1 MSILLNS
8 IAPDFTLPAHLGENV
23 TLSDLRGNNVVLAFF
38 PLTFTPVCSSQIP
51 AYEAEMEKFT
61 ALDTQ
66 ILAISVD
73 NTASQKAWA
82 TSLGG
87 IHYPIL
93 SDFWPHGKVAL
104 TYNVLRSEGYAERAV
119 FLIDKSGVI
128 RYIDVHDIDEAPSNL
143 ELRRQIRTMDAS
155 VRDRPE
161 KVDTTPLP
169 YGGVVMYCTAWCP
182 DCKQARVWLSAQ
194 NIPYT
199 EVDIT
204 ANPAAA
210 KQVETW
216 NQGSRTTPTFD
227 INGTVFSEFDENK
240 IIDALKKTSS

>member
-1 MSILLNS
+1 MTLPVNTL
-8 IAPDFTLPAHLGENV
+8 APDFTLPSHLDKNV
-23 TLSDLRGNNVVLAFF
+23 TLSDLRGKNVALAFF
-38 PLTFTPVCSSQIP
+38 PLAFTPVCSSQIP
-51 AYEAEMEKFT
+51 AYEAEMETFV

-82 TSLGG
+82 QSLGN

-93 SDFWPHGKVAL
+93 SDFWPHGQVAKE
-104 TYNVLRSEGYAERAV
+104 YGVLRSEGYAERAI

-128 RYIDVHDIDEAPSNL
+128 RYIDVHDFNQAPSNR
-143 ELRRQIRTMDAS
+143 ELRYRIREMDAT

-161 KVDTTPLP
+161 KMPVTTELP
-169 YGGVVMYCTAWCP
+169 HGGLVMYCTAWCP
-182 DCKQARVWLSAQ
+182 DCKKARAWLTMR

-204 ANPAAA
+204 ANPTAA
-210 KQVETW
+210 KQVEAW
-216 NQGSRTTPTFD
+216 NHGNRSTPTFD
-227 INGTVFSEFDENK
+227 VDGRIITEFNENTLK
-240 IIDALKKTSS
+240 EALQL